1 MGHSSAM
8 ERADAATVRARLDAH
23 LASWLGEW
31 PPTDP
36 VVVTTSPARTEPG
49 WDGRVLPFVGIRSPL
64 GTVVSVAPDRLDE
77 AGDAVRRGRVAE
89 AIFRWCEAP
98 PSPSTVEP
106 LGEWVPAADERVP
119 QWLKP
124 FGHDVLVHFD
134 PATGRYAAG
143 VGLKRHDELGW
154 EISVGTEPSHE
165 GRGLARRLVV
175 TAAGRVIDEGKVPT
189 YLHDPANSASA
200 HVADAAGFPD
210 RGWRL
215 LILRSA

>member
-1 MGHSSAM
+1 M

-36 VVVTTSPARTEPG
+36 VVVTTSPARTTPG
-49 WDGRVLPFVGIRSPL
+49 WDGQVLPFVGVRSPL

-77 AGDAVRRGRVAE
+77 AGEAIKSGRLAE
-89 AIFRWCEAP
+89 ATFRWCDAP
-98 PSPSTVEP
+98 PAAIES
-106 LGEWVPAADERVP
+106 LGDWIPAADERVP
-119 QWLKP
+119 QWLRP

-143 VGLKRHDELGW
+143 VGLKRHDEFGW

-175 TAAGRVIDEGKVPT
+175 TAARRVIDEGKVPT
-189 YLHDPANSASA
+189 YLHDPANRASA

-210 RGWRL
+210 VGWRL

>member
-1 MGHSSAM
+1 MASADP
-8 ERADAATVRARLDAH
+8 ERVRARLDAH

-31 PPTDP
+31 PPTDT

-49 WDGRVLPFVGIRSPL
+49 WDGRVLPFVGVRSPL

-77 AGDAVRRGRVAE
+77 AGEAIRGGRLAE
-89 AIFRWCEAP
+89 ATFRWCEAP
-98 PSPSTVEP
+98 TPGIDA
-106 LGEWVPAADERVP
+106 LGEWAPATDERVP
-119 QWLKP
+119 EWLRP

-134 PATGRYAAG
+134 PDTGRYAAG
-143 VGLKRHDELGW
+143 VGLKRHDDVGW

-175 TAAGRVIDEGKVPT
+175 TAARRVIDEGRVPT
-189 YLHDPANSASA
+189 YLHDPANTASA
-200 HVADAAGFPD
+200 HVAEAAGFPD

>member
-1 MGHSSAM
+1 MTSTSPAS
-8 ERADAATVRARLDAH
+8 VRARLDAH

-31 PPTDP
+31 PPGDA
-36 VVVTTSPARTEPG
+36 VVVTTSPARTAPG
-49 WDGRVLPFVGIRSPL
+49 WDGRVLAFVGVRSPL
-64 GTVVSVAPDRLDE
+64 GTVVSVAPDHLDDAGE
-77 AGDAVRRGRVAE
+77 AIRGGRVAE
-89 AIFRWCEAP
+89 AIFRWCEEP
-98 PSPSTVEP
+98 PSTSTVEP
-106 LGEWVPAADERVP
+106 LGEWVAAADERVP
-119 QWLKP
+119 PWLKP

-175 TAAGRVIDEGKVPT
+175 AAARRVIDEGKVPT
-189 YLHDPANSASA
+189 YLHDPANTASA
-200 HVADAAGFPD
+200 HVAEAAGFPD